1 MSSWLL
7 YCRAGFENECAAEIQ
22 GEALQRGIS
31 GYCKA
36 RADSGYVTFTSHDPG
51 ADLFAVLALE
61 DLIFTR
67 QWFAV
72 YALLN
77 DLPLADRL
85 TPILTLLQQQ
95 PHQYAE
101 FFIETP
107 DTNTGK
113 ELQKLCRALARPLES
128 QLDAGGL
135 YQAKADDRL
144 HLCFLSTHAAYVGYA
159 PLANSSIWLMGIPR
173 LRAPRQAPSRS
184 ALKLEE
190 GILRLMFEDER
201 EQFLRPGMK
210 AVDLGAAPGG
220 WSWQLIQR
228 HLFVMAVD
236 NGPMQEELLDSG
248 QLEQIREDGFRY
260 RPSKSVDWMVCD
272 IVDKPKKVTALM
284 ARWLVNGWCRHTIFN
299 LKLPMKKRY
308 QEVQQC
314 LTILH
319 DELAHAGIE
328 AIIRCKQLYHD
339 REEVTVCVLIV
350 GSSGK

>member
-1 MSSWLL
+1 
-7 YCRAGFENECAAEIQ
+7 
-22 GEALQRGIS
+22 
-31 GYCKA
+31 
-36 RADSGYVTFTSHDPG
+36 
-51 ADLFAVLALE
+51 
-61 DLIFTR
+61 
-67 QWFAV
+67 WFAIFD
-72 YALLN
+72 LLN

-85 TPILTLLQQQ
+85 TPILRLLQQQ
-95 PHQYAE
+95 PRQYVG

-135 YQAKADDRL
+135 YRANADDRL

-159 PLANSSIWLMGIPR
+159 PLDNSSIWLMGIPR
-173 LRAPRQAPSRS
+173 LRAPRNAPSRS

-190 GILRLMFEDER
+190 GMLRLLFDEER

-228 HLFVMAVD
+228 HLFVIAVD
-236 NGPMQEELLDSG
+236 NGPMQEDLLDSG
-248 QLEQIREDGFRY
+248 QLEHIREDGFRY
-260 RPSKSVDWMVCD
+260 RPSKNVDWMVCD

-284 ARWLVNGWCRHTIFN
+284 TRWLVNRWCRYTMFN

-314 LTILH
+314 LTMLH
-319 DELAHAGIE
+319 DELIAAGIE
-328 AIIRCKQLYHD
+328 ATIRCKQLYHD
-339 REEVTVCVLIV
+339 REEVTVCVLIADTF
-350 GSSGK
+350 GK